1 MFMPSF
7 AHRYTVRPDPSVRN
21 VPPEPAWVVIT
32 VPVADALAEPP
43 AAGAAVAALPHAA
56 ATSAEAS
63 GMPSLTGTGI
73 RASNEWIIF
82 IVSSRA
88 TACAAM
94 GCAALVPL
102 SSCLMT

>member
-1 MFMPSF
+1 MG
-7 AHRYTVRPDPSVRN
+7 RDN
-21 VPPEPAWVVIT
+21 

-43 AAGAAVAALPHAA
+43 AAGAAVAALPQAA

-82 IVSSRA
+82 IVSSGDRLRRNGSRGTGA
-88 TACAAM
+88 
-94 GCAALVPL
+94 L